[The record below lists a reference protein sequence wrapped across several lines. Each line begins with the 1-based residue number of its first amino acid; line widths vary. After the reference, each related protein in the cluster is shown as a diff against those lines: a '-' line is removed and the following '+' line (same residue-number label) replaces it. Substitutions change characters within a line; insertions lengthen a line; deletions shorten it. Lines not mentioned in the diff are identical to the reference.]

1 MNDNENM
8 LQEKDL
14 LNDERISRFLQGK
27 MDADEEAA
35 FMEEM
40 KNNEDL
46 RNQAIAQARLVKG
59 MKQVD
64 EELKDAF
71 RQADEQ
77 TIKRIAKE
85 ASEASV
91 SKKSS
96 ARWLAIAASVVFI
109 VFVGFK
115 SYDYYDTTS
124 LGKEYANTFP
134 TTSIIRGET
143 NTDVETELSSLFNNV
158 AECKDLDDTTFRL
171 ATLWELSKKDT
182 YNDYTDFAPYIGWN
196 LAIGHLE
203 NYEKARAVEV
213 LIEMKQ
219 AYPERTVLGD
229 KIREILKQISDV
241 Y

>member
-1 MNDNENM
+1 MNDNENI
-8 LQEKDL
+8 LQEKDI

-27 MDADEEAA
+27 MDTDEEAA

-40 KNNEDL
+40 KNNDDL

-71 RQADEQ
+71 RQSDEQ
-77 TIKRIAKE
+77 TIRRIANK
-85 ASEASV
+85 AIGI
-91 SKKSS
+91 KKHS
-96 ARWLAIAASVVFI
+96 ARWLAIAASIVFI

-143 NTDVETELSSLFNNV
+143 NTDVETELSTLFNNV
-158 AECKDLDDTTFRL
+158 AECKDLDATTSRL
-171 ATLWELSKKDT
+171 ATLWELSKQDT
-182 YNDYTDFAPYIGWN
+182 YNDYTDYAPYIGWN
-196 LAIGHLE
+196 LAIGYLE
-203 NYEKARAVEV
+203 DYEKTKAKDV
-213 LIEMKQ
+213 LNEMKEMF
-219 AYPERTVLGD
+219 PEGTAMGD
-229 KIREILKQISDV
+229 KVIQLGNEL
-241 Y
+241 

>member
-1 MNDNENM
+1 MNDNENI
-8 LQEKDL
+8 LQEKDI

-27 MDADEEAA
+27 MDTDEEAA

-40 KNNEDL
+40 KNNDDL
-46 RNQAIAQARLVKG
+46 RNQAFAQARLVKG

-85 ASEASV
+85 ASETSV

-96 ARWLAIAASVVFI
+96 SRWLAIAASVVFI

-124 LGKEYANTFP
+124 LGKKFANTFP
-134 TTSIIRGET
+134 TSTIIRGEA
-143 NTDVETELSSLFNNV
+143 NADVETELTTLFNNV
-158 AECKDLDDTTFRL
+158 AEGKDLDNTTSRL
-171 ATLWELSKKDT
+171 KTLWELSKQDT
-182 YNDYTDFAPYIGWN
+182 YNDYTDYAPYIGWN
-196 LAIGHLE
+196 LVIGYLE
-203 NYEKARAVEV
+203 NYEKTNAKDV
-213 LIEMKQ
+213 LIEMRQ
-219 AYPERTVLGD
+219 IY
-229 KIREILKQISDV
+229 REGTAIGNMTNLLLNEF
-241 Y
+241 

>member
-8 LQEKDL
+8 LQEKDI

-64 EELKDAF
+64 EELKDTF
-71 RQADEQ
+71 RLVDEQ
-77 TIKRIAKE
+77 TIHRIAKDV
-85 ASEASV
+85 SETSV

-124 LGKEYANTFP
+124 LGKEYANIFP

-143 NTDVETELSSLFNNV
+143 NTDVETELSTLFNNI
-158 AECKDLDDTTFRL
+158 AECKDLDETTSRL
-171 ATLWELSKKDT
+171 ATLWELSKQDT
-182 YNDYTDFAPYIGWN
+182 YNDYTDFSPYIGWN
-196 LAIGHLE
+196 LAIGYLE
-203 NYEKARAVEV
+203 NYEKAKAKDV
-213 LIEMKQ
+213 LNEMEQ
-219 AYPERTVLGD
+219 SYPEGNAIGD
-229 KIREILKQISDV
+229 KVRNLIKSL
-241 Y
+241 

>member
-1 MNDNENM
+1 MNDNENI

-27 MDADEEAA
+27 MKADEEAT

-40 KNNEDL
+40 KNNDDL
-46 RNQAIAQARLVKG
+46 RNQAIVQARLVKG

-85 ASEASV
+85 ASETSV

-115 SYDYYDTTS
+115 SYDYYDTIS

-134 TTSIIRGET
+134 ITSIIRGET
-143 NTDVETELSSLFNNV
+143 NTDVETELSTLFNNI
-158 AECKDLDDTTFRL
+158 AEGNDLDTTTSRL
-171 ATLWELSKKDT
+171 ATLWELSKQDT
-182 YNDYTDFAPYIGWN
+182 YNDYTDYAPYIGWN
-196 LAIGHLE
+196 LAIGYLE
-203 NYEKARAVEV
+203 NYEKTKAKEV

-219 AYPERTVLGD
+219 TYPEGTALGD
-229 KIREILKQISDV
+229 KVVQLINEM
-241 Y
+241 

>member
-1 MNDNENM
+1 MNNNENI
-8 LQEKDL
+8 LQEKDI

-27 MDADEEAA
+27 MDTDEEAA

-40 KNNEDL
+40 KNNDDL

-85 ASEASV
+85 ASETSV

-124 LGKEYANTFP
+124 LGKKFANTFP
-134 TTSIIRGET
+134 TSTIIRGEA
-143 NTDVETELSSLFNNV
+143 NADVETELTTLFNNV
-158 AECKDLDDTTFRL
+158 AEGKDLDNTTSRL
-171 ATLWELSKKDT
+171 KTLWELSKQDT
-182 YNDYTDFAPYIGWN
+182 YNDYTDYAPYIGWN
-196 LAIGHLE
+196 LAIGYLE
-203 NYEKARAVEV
+203 DYEKTKAKDV
-213 LIEMKQ
+213 LNEMKEM
-219 AYPERTVLGD
+219 YPEGTAMGD
-229 KIREILKQISDV
+229 KVIQLGNEL
-241 Y
+241 